1 MSEQPK
7 VEFKPFL
14 FGEAA
19 TSTGAFVFQPA
30 APAAAAETSEETS
43 EISDEQAKEEA
54 ERDAGVYFEPVCHL
68 ETIQTSNNEENEEVI
83 FKMRSKLYRFDK
95 KENEWKERGLGDV
108 RLMQHKETHKI
119 RILMRQEKTLKVR
132 LNHYVVPGLELNEM
146 PGSDTAWMWNCPMDY
161 ADEEPQPEIFA
172 IRFKTHEFALSF
184 KEAFEDAMQKNAAL
198 MTPKKEEEEK
208 KEEEGEKKEEEK

>member
-19 TSTGAFVFQPA
+19 NTTGAFVFQPA
-30 APAAAAETSEETS
+30 ATTTEASEETS
-43 EISDEQAKEEA
+43 ELTDEQAKEEA

-68 ETIQTSNNEENEEVI
+68 ETIKTSNNEEDEEVI
-83 FKMRSKLYRFDK
+83 YKMRSKLYRFDK
-95 KENEWKERGLGDV
+95 KEKEWKERGIGDV

-132 LNHYVVPGLELNEM
+132 LNHYLVPGLELNEM

-172 IRFKTHEFALSF
+172 IRFKNHEIALSF
-184 KEAFEDAMQKNAAL
+184 KEAFEDAIQKNLAI
-198 MTPKKEEEEK
+198 MTPKKEEKEEEK
-208 KEEEGEKKEEEK
+208 KEEEK